1 MRKKYKIVD
10 TDFVSRYVDE
20 DNFVFTRGNDV
31 MIAVSKGKTQTI
43 EVKDHGFNDNDKFC
57 NKLNTLDCVSVNNDV
72 LIIPMNGEPK
82 IYIRNSKGDLIYIS
96 SYYKAI
102 LNNPSYQITISIFF
116 QKIKINL

>member
-31 MIAVSKGKTQTI
+31 MIAVSKGITQTI
-43 EVKDHGFNDNDKFC
+43 EVRDHGFNDNDKFC

-96 SYYKAI
+96 SYLLFFLI
-102 LNNPSYQITISIFF
+102 LLSIF
-116 QKIKINL
+116 